1 MSCRGDR
8 LGPLRDM
15 LITHGESGRSGV
27 GRTRNVVALPRLAG
41 QFEQPYGPRAAGPAG
56 RPGDAGG
63 GVVLGNESA
72 GLAVRHKIEI
82 FEATDRQMRKAC
94 PWLRTGA
101 S

>member
-1 MSCRGDR
+1 MHVGKPTAI
-8 LGPLRDM
+8 GIERD
-15 LITHGESGRSGV
+15 
-27 GRTRNVVALPRLAG
+27 
-41 QFEQPYGPRAAGPAG
+41 PRAAGPAG